1 MNKERLSRLIT
12 QYQKNLEFYRNARE
26 FNEQDCRDEFISP
39 LLESFGYDENNM
51 LIASGGTAGYCAISK
66 LPDSKYDLRYI
77 QAWLN
82 HPYTEKL
89 FQIMGSDFEGGF
101 TARGTYLLK
110 KIPFVELDFN
120 DKIQKALY
128 ESVLV
133 SVKRI
138 RELNN
143 VLEQKKDKAS
153 VGVIEAEKENLSKR
167 IEDDITK
174 IYNLQF

>member
-1 MNKERLSRLIT
+1 MLPNCFII
-12 QYQKNLEFYRNARE
+12 
-26 FNEQDCRDEFISP
+26 CRFAFVI
-39 LLESFGYDENNM
+39 LESTTHKHFNPRAEHTPDKA
-51 LIASGGTAGYCAISK
+51 IAK

-120 DKIQKALY
+120 DEKQKALY
-128 ESVLV
+128 ESVLI
-133 SVKRI
+133 STEKI
-138 RELNN
+138 NELNIA
-143 VLEQKKDKAS
+143 LEQKKDKAS
-153 VGVIEAEKENLSKR
+153 INVIEAEKENLSKQ
-167 IEDDITK
+167 IEDNITK

>member
-1 MNKERLSRLIT
+1 MLLF
-12 QYQKNLEFYRNARE
+12 FYGFASIFPENIKKQHESHAVSIS
-26 FNEQDCRDEFISP
+26 EQFQIFFYKACSTC
-39 LLESFGYDENNM
+39 L
-51 LIASGGTAGYCAISK
+51 
-66 LPDSKYDLRYI
+66 
-77 QAWLN
+77 W
-82 HPYTEKL
+82 
-89 FQIMGSDFEGGF
+89 FQIMGSEFEGGF

-120 DKIQKALY
+120 DKIQKELY

-143 VLEQKKDKAS
+143 VLEQRKDKAS
-153 VGVIEAEKENLSKR
+153 VSVIEAEKENLSKR

-174 IYNLQF
+174 IYNLKF

>member
-1 MNKERLSRLIT
+1 M
-12 QYQKNLEFYRNARE
+12 
-26 FNEQDCRDEFISP
+26 C
-39 LLESFGYDENNM
+39 
-51 LIASGGTAGYCAISK
+51 
-66 LPDSKYDLRYI
+66 
-77 QAWLN
+77 
-82 HPYTEKL
+82 
-89 FQIMGSDFEGGF
+89 

-120 DKIQKALY
+120 DKIQKELY

-143 VLEQKKDKAS
+143 VLEQRKDKAS
-153 VGVIEAEKENLSKR
+153 VSVIEAEKENLSKR

-174 IYNLQF
+174 IYNLKF

>member
-1 MNKERLSRLIT
+1 M
-12 QYQKNLEFYRNARE
+12 
-26 FNEQDCRDEFISP
+26 
-39 LLESFGYDENNM
+39 
-51 LIASGGTAGYCAISK
+51 
-66 LPDSKYDLRYI
+66 
-77 QAWLN
+77 
-82 HPYTEKL
+82 
-89 FQIMGSDFEGGF
+89 
-101 TARGTYLLK
+101 
-110 KIPFVELDFN
+110 DFN